1 MKKKGSIF
9 VLSFFCILW
18 SKFLEKSTLMRKKRA
33 KMHSFPKNVIK
44 IKMQKNSLLYKM
56 I

>member
-1 MKKKGSIF
+1 MVEIFGKKYF
-9 VLSFFCILW
+9 D
-18 SKFLEKSTLMRKKRA
+18 EKKRA